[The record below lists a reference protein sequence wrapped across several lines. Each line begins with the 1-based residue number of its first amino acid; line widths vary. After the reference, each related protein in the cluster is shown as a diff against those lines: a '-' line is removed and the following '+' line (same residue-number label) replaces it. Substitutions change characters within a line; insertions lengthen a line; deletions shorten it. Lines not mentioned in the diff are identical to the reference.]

1 MNRASLADVEAF
13 LAVATL
19 NSFGAAARELGLAQ
33 STVSRRISNLETRL
47 GHRLILRTTRKVTL
61 TDSGVHY
68 AADLREVMARLE
80 AADARLQSD
89 SPEVEGTLRITMPT
103 AFGRTSILPIISSLA
118 SQYQRLRFEL
128 DLSDRYVDILDSEF
142 DIAIRMTPSTQSG
155 THCEL
160 IHRFALRLCASPLY
174 LEMCSRI
181 DDMAD
186 LINHTFLAQRVY
198 APAVTFPVTWHDQKK
213 TLQINPR
220 ISVSDAT
227 ALKTLCLKGS
237 GLGVLPDYL
246 IEDEIASGA
255 LVQVL
260 PGLKFNQHEVFAV
273 YPRHKENL
281 ATMNALLSSLR
292 SSLRTANTELF

>member
-1 MNRASLADVEAF
+1 MNNTSLADVEAF
-13 LAVATL
+13 LAVATF

-33 STVSRRISNLETRL
+33 STVSRRISNLEARL

-68 AADLREVMARLE
+68 AADLREVVTRLE

-89 SPEVEGTLRITMPT
+89 SPEVEGILRITMPT

-128 DLSDRYVDILDSEF
+128 DLSDRYVDILDGEF

-155 THCEL
+155 TRCEL
-160 IHRFALRLCASPLY
+160 IHDFALTLCASPRY
-174 LEMCSRI
+174 LEVNGHVRNL
-181 DDMAD
+181 AD
-186 LINHTFLAQRVY
+186 LEKHAFLAQRVY
-198 APAVTFPVTWHDQKK
+198 APSVTFPITWQGHKQ

-227 ALKTLCLKGS
+227 ALKSLCLNGS
-237 GLGVLPDYL
+237 GLGVLPSYL
-246 IEDEIASGA
+246 IEDEIASGD
-255 LVQVL
+255 LVQAL
-260 PGLKFNQHEVFAV
+260 DELQFNDHHFYAV
-273 YPRHKENL
+273 YPRHKEGL
-281 ATMNALLSSLR
+281 PTIKALLESLKEGLSRCSS
-292 SSLRTANTELF
+292 AN